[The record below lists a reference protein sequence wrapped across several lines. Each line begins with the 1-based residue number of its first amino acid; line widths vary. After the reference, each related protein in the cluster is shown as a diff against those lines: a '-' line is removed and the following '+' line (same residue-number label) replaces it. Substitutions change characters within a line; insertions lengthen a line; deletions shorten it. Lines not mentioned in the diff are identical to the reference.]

1 MSERWSSD
9 PRLVVLARRVEPW
22 LWLTALLM
30 AYAAVTDGGIAALLY
45 GPAAVGLALMLALHR
60 YAGVPGHALLR
71 WASAAVGA
79 VLLLGGV
86 ALVGVGVWFLFLGS
100 FAILGGLVAIP
111 LGLGAGTWGYSL
123 LAAAL
128 SGAAPARPLDLDEAR
143 RSDAVRRFDE
153 LHRPRPPE
161 GGGDA
166 GDRGAGRGPS

>member
-1 MSERWSSD
+1 MSEPRPTD
-9 PRLVVLARRVEPW
+9 PRLVALARRAEPW
-22 LWLTALLM
+22 LWLTALFM
-30 AYAAVTDGGIAALLY
+30 AYGAVTDGGMAALLY
-45 GPAAVGLALMLALHR
+45 GPAALGLGLMLALHR

-86 ALVGVGVWFLFLGS
+86 ALMGVGVWFLFLGS

-123 LAAAL
+123 LAVAL
-128 SGAAPARPLDLDEAR
+128 SGGAPARPLDLDEAR

-153 LHRPRPPE
+153 LHRPRPRE
-161 GGGDA
+161 DGGGA
-166 GDRGAGRGPS
+166 GDGRAGSGPS